1 MKADILSMSF
11 FRLLVFWAGT
21 FSIVF
26 LITPLN
32 FLIFE
37 IFILTALFIIY
48 FLFKDITKVII
59 AWVISLLFVMFLKMP
74 MGIDIPNLSPDR
86 IIWLLLIAFY
96 LFNVIKGKVSMSN
109 RTTETLMLILCGL
122 VIFSVIRTKGV
133 FTARALFDAF
143 SLFFNAYIGPFSI
156 FIIAKDF
163 LAEEKKI
170 RKLFVILSIIL
181 LYLSLTSIFE
191 HFEIRGLVFPRD
203 ILNPRM
209 GISFDRARGPFLA
222 SAINGMMLG
231 MLSIVNF
238 YMTMNTRMPYKSF
251 FIVNIFL
258 SLAAVFF
265 TYTRASWLG
274 MAVSLIFTTLI
285 SRRFRKYFGIL
296 VLAGLILVVPLY
308 SKIVDIEKVIS
319 RFSAKDSVDSRINLY
334 HAYLE
339 MIKEKPVLGFGFGNF
354 DNCSQEY
361 FSMIKGDVRTIP
373 TIHDS
378 FFGII
383 VELGGLGFIIFLCIL
398 ASICWKSFILFRHS
412 REQGF
417 LGKEI
422 VIVFWGIG
430 IVYFTNLFFVDMKFH
445 QVQNVIFYM
454 VAGIILGLY
463 GKRIRD
469 EQFEK

>member
-163 LAEEKKI
+163 LLKKK
-170 RKLFVILSIIL
+170 RYASYL
-181 LYLSLTSIFE
+181 LY
-191 HFEIRGLVFPRD
+191 
-203 ILNPRM
+203 
-209 GISFDRARGPFLA
+209 
-222 SAINGMMLG
+222 
-231 MLSIVNF
+231 
-238 YMTMNTRMPYKSF
+238 
-251 FIVNIFL
+251 
-258 SLAAVFF
+258 
-265 TYTRASWLG
+265 
-274 MAVSLIFTTLI
+274 
-285 SRRFRKYFGIL
+285 
-296 VLAGLILVVPLY
+296 
-308 SKIVDIEKVIS
+308 
-319 RFSAKDSVDSRINLY
+319 
-334 HAYLE
+334 YL
-339 MIKEKPVLGFGFGNF
+339 
-354 DNCSQEY
+354 
-361 FSMIKGDVRTIP
+361 
-373 TIHDS
+373 
-378 FFGII
+378 
-383 VELGGLGFIIFLCIL
+383 
-398 ASICWKSFILFRHS
+398 
-412 REQGF
+412 
-417 LGKEI
+417 
-422 VIVFWGIG
+422 
-430 IVYFTNLFFVDMKFH
+430 LFFC
-445 QVQNVIFYM
+445 I
-454 VAGIILGLY
+454 
-463 GKRIRD
+463 
-469 EQFEK
+469 